1 MRKRYATRWPV
12 LAGSTALGMTLGVL
26 PAVAAVP
33 SKGQGAQ
40 VGQQAAVQD
49 YLGRIAH
56 SPSDLRR
63 FLADLPKGGDL
74 HHHLSGAVRAESLIG
89 YAAHDGKCI
98 DASTYVVTPATG
110 TGSCAEGQRPARDA
124 LAPGPFRRGVV
135 EAWSMQGFVLPPDG
149 DPQPGHD
156 HFFDTF
162 GKFQEATTGHDADML
177 AEASDA
183 SAKEHSGYLE
193 TLVTPGAGP
202 LNQLVDRILPKDPG
216 PADLAAFHAALTANP
231 RFQAL
236 VRQVADDTDRSVRD
250 SRKLLGCDTRAARE
264 ACRVAIRFDYQVLR
278 AQDPRHVFAQQ
289 ILGFELVRQ
298 HLGGVVGVN
307 MVQPED
313 APIALRDYTLHMEM
327 VRYLKSV
334 SPEVRVSLHAGELVA
349 GLNGVAGRDLT
360 FHINEAVGVAGADRI
375 GHGVD
380 LAQEKDPRALAARM
394 RRQHVLVEAPLVSNA
409 QILRVSGDRH
419 PLRTYLD
426 AGVPVALATDDPGVS
441 RSDLTAV
448 FQQAVTDQGL
458 TVAQL
463 RTLVRASLDHAF
475 IEGRDLWQE
484 QDRYDAFVKPCAHDT
499 PDTHRLP
506 SAACRGFLKASAKA
520 TVQWKLEADWR
531 DFENR
536 YAHR

>member
-1 MRKRYATRWPV
+1 MRKRYGTRWPV
-12 LAGSTALGMTLGVL
+12 LVGATALSVTLGAL
-26 PAVAAVP
+26 PAAAAPVAA
-33 SKGQGAQ
+33 GQDAQ
-40 VGQQAAVQD
+40 SGRQAAVQD
-49 YLGRIAH
+49 YLGRVSH
-56 SPSDLRR
+56 SPGELRR
-63 FLADLPKGGDL
+63 FLEELPKGGDL
-74 HHHLSGAVRAESLIG
+74 HHHLVGAVRAESLIG
-89 YAAHDGKCI
+89 YAARDGKCI
-98 DASTYVVTPATG
+98 DTTTYVVTPAG
-110 TGSCAEGQRPARDA
+110 TPCADGRRPARDA
-124 LAPGPFRRGVV
+124 VAPGPFRRGVV
-135 EAWSMQGFVLPPDG
+135 QAWSMRGFVLPPDG

-162 GKFQEATTGHDADML
+162 GKFQEAATGHDADML
-177 AEASDA
+177 AEVARD
-183 SAKEHSGYLE
+183 SAKEHSAYLE

-216 PADLAAFHAALTANP
+216 PADLAAFHATLTANP
-231 RFQAL
+231 QFQAL
-236 VRQVADDTDRSVRD
+236 VRQAADDTDRSVRD
-250 SRKLLGCDTRAARE
+250 SRKLLGCDTATAPE

-278 AQDPRHVFAQQ
+278 AQDPRYVFAQQ
-289 ILGFELVRQ
+289 TLGFELVRR

-313 APIALRDYTLHMEM
+313 APIALRDYTLHMRM
-327 VRYLKSV
+327 VRYLKSL
-334 SPEVRVSLHAGELVA
+334 SPEVRVSLHAGELVE

-360 FHINEAVGVAGADRI
+360 FHINEAVDVAGADRI

-380 LAQEKDPRALAARM
+380 LAQEKDPQALAARM

-419 PLRTYLD
+419 PLGTYLD

-441 RSDLTAV
+441 RSDLTEV

-475 IEGRDLWQE
+475 IEGPGLWKE
-484 QDRYDAFVKPCAHDT
+484 QDHYGVFAKPCARDT
-499 PDTHRLP
+499 PDAHRLP
-506 SAACRGFLKASAKA
+506 SASCRTFLKASAKA
-520 TVQWKLEADWR
+520 TLQWQLEADWR

>member
-1 MRKRYATRWPV
+1 MRKRYAIRWPV
-12 LAGSTALGMTLGVL
+12 LAAATALGVALGVL
-26 PAVAAVP
+26 PATAAVP
-33 SKGQGAQ
+33 SDGRGEHG
-40 VGQQAAVQD
+40 GQQASVEA
-49 YLGRIAH
+49 YLGRTAH
-56 SPSDLRR
+56 SPGELRE

-89 YAAHDGKCI
+89 YAAKDGKCI
-98 DASTYVVTPATG
+98 DTTTYVVTSATAP
-110 TGSCAEGQRPARDA
+110 CAAGQRPARDA
-124 LAPGPFRRGVV
+124 LASGPFRRGVI

-162 GKFQEATTGHDADML
+162 GKFQEAATGHDADML
-177 AEASDA
+177 AESARA
-183 SAKEHSGYLE
+183 SAKEHSAYLE
-193 TLVTPGAGP
+193 TLITPGAGP

-216 PADLAAFHAALTANP
+216 PADLAAFHATLTANP

-250 SRKLLGCDTRAARE
+250 ARGVLGCDAPGAPE

-278 AQDPRHVFAQQ
+278 AQDPRYVFAQQ
-289 ILGFELVRQ
+289 TLGFELVRH

-313 APIALRDYTLHMEM
+313 APIALRDYTLHMRM

-349 GLNGVAGRDLT
+349 GLNGVGGRDLT
-360 FHINEAVGVAGADRI
+360 FHINEAVDVAGADRI

-380 LAQEKDPRALAARM
+380 LAEEKDPEALAARM

-484 QDRYDAFVKPCAHDT
+484 QDRYDAFAKPCAHDT
-499 PDTHRLP
+499 PDSHRLP